1 MLINMNSSNLEL
13 EQVLIE
19 GCSTLA
25 GDLCEAAPE
34 MQALDSPHPQD
45 SSHCILGSL
54 VTWGQGS
61 PNPCLLLCLRQVWLP
76 TALAV
81 PS

>member
-1 MLINMNSSNLEL
+1 MV
-13 EQVLIE
+13 VLTE
-19 GCSTLA
+19 VPTLA
-25 GDLCEAAPE
+25 GDLFVAEPE

-45 SSHCILGSL
+45 SSHGILGSP

-76 TALAV
+76 TALAA